1 MMAASRLLRRARFAR
16 ACWWLAFGCI
26 LSAASLSC
34 LSSHAPSTSSPVS
47 ALIKL
52 ASPTGTSPRRRWF
65 LNILNPVRLKY
76 RTDANLGVVLG
87 GSTGLSVADWDDA
100 SAYRDWRATLGA
112 TVVSLTERSARGYH
126 VFFFA
131 PGLSSATNGACEFK
145 AHGACMVAPSIHPS
159 GARYR
164 LVHPAPLAT
173 LDGCTARSLFP
184 FLSDAADSSTPPPFA
199 NSSHSLAHTGLIARI
214 KAARPILDELH
225 DAGVELHPAGHHT
238 LVGRCPFHDDHTP
251 SLWVYPDSDLWGCNR
266 PDCPAAGTHDVI
278 NFRARWRSISNRT
291 AIRLLADEYL

>member
-1 MMAASRLLRRARFAR
+1 MMAVSRLLRRARFAR
-16 ACWWLAFGCI
+16 ACWWLALGVAILPLEPRSKHIQPAFGPQRACI
-26 LSAASLSC
+26 TDRDVA
-34 LSSHAPSTSSPVS
+34 
-47 ALIKL
+47 
-52 ASPTGTSPRRRWF
+52 RRWF
-65 LNILNPVRLKY
+65 LN
-76 RTDANLGVVLG
+76 TDANLGVVLG
-87 GSTGLSVADWDDA
+87 GSTGLVVADWDDA

-112 TVVSLTERSARGYH
+112 TVVSLTERSDRGYH

-184 FLSDAADSSTPPPFA
+184 FLSAAADSSTPPAFA
-199 NSSHSLAHTGLIARI
+199 NSSHSPAHTDLVARI

-225 DAGVELHPAGHHT
+225 DAGVELHPTGRYT

-251 SLWVYPDSDLWGCNR
+251 SLWVYPDSGLWGCNR

-278 NFRARWRSISNRT
+278 NFRARWRSISKRA
-291 AIRLLADEYL
+291 AIRMLADEYL